1 MEKGIKEEAV
11 KRLNYIEGHLAGVR
25 KMVEEGRYC
34 VDVLKQTFAIRKSLE
49 KLDSLMLAG
58 NFRNCVP
65 EGMRN
70 GGEEQ
75 VVSELIELYNLAE
88 N

>member
-58 NFRNCVP
+58 HLRNCVP

-88 N
+88 K